1 MLPSLSAGSV
11 GFSHG
16 LGGSGCLGSAGG
28 LAWARAK
35 VSFPPRGGPPGLARV
50 VPIPCN
56 PARLQTRCIAC
67 GGRME
72 KNRAPPHPSTGA
84 DLRTGQRA
92 AKAARAGSRDDP
104 SARPL
109 YRSTIRALAAK
120 ESSSGV
126 APEWANAGCPNWA
139 SSSRSAWRALRTGRL
154 RAAGQRRRSPADGSG
169 RPVTILI
176 SDIL

>member
-1 MLPSLSAGSV
+1 MGEVGILPSLSAGSV
-11 GFSHG
+11 GFSSG

-28 LAWARAK
+28 SAWARAK

-50 VPIPCN
+50 IRIPCN

-72 KNRAPPHPSTGA
+72 KNRAPLHPSAGA

-92 AKAARAGSRDDP
+92 AKAARAGSRDYP

-109 YRSTIRALAAK
+109 YRSTIRALAEK
-120 ESSSGV
+120 GNSKGV
-126 APEWANAGCPNWA
+126 AP
-139 SSSRSAWRALRTGRL
+139 
-154 RAAGQRRRSPADGSG
+154 D
-169 RPVTILI
+169 
-176 SDIL
+176 